1 MTTMLNGGFS
11 LRHALDALG
20 DDTDVTKT
28 LSLARTQMSVA
39 QTLELALA
47 IEGKSGTLA
56 SIDLRD
62 CGITGAGC
70 VALCKAAGQCIA
82 LRELRLCGNDI
93 QDAGCTAAA
102 ELLTAS
108 PTLAKL
114 ELKYCKLETP
124 GCSALCEAI
133 GASFSLEE
141 LTLSGNPLSDA
152 TARVLAESLKATISL
167 TKLSLAD
174 TALQVTGCKIL
185 CEAAAKSPLVEL
197 NLQYNRISQDMMTS
211 IAQFLSVSSRVTRL
225 NLHSC
230 GIDTDGLVAMAE
242 GVRSGPQRRGILK
255 LIGVDLSVV
264 VDRLQLPEKEDVE
277 WNTETILDYIRQL
290 VEDRD
295 LGLGTRPPTRGSSK
309 NGDGIDEDT
318 QGDEEGEET
327 TVVDDGG
334 LDPGGG

>member
-11 LRHALDALG
+11 LRHALDALC

-28 LSLARTQMSVA
+28 LSLARIQMSVA

-62 CGITGAGC
+62 CGITSAGC
-70 VALCKAAGQCIA
+70 VALCKAAGKCIA

-185 CEAAAKSPLVEL
+185 CEAAARSPLVEL

-255 LIGVDLSVV
+255 LTGIDLSVV

-295 LGLGTRPPTRGSSK
+295 LGLGSRQPIRGSSK
-309 NGDGIDEDT
+309 NGDGIDENT
-318 QGDEEGEET
+318 QGDEEAEET